1 VAAATVLALGSA
13 VLHAAWNLL
22 VKTSSDRLIAAWG
35 LYVAGGLLF
44 LPVFLVIDRPG
55 ADTLPF
61 LAASS
66 VVHVV
71 YVVALTRAYHHGDFS
86 FAYPLARGGGA
97 LLAAV
102 GGVVFLADS
111 LSGLAW
117 LAIAIVVAGLAS
129 LVGPGVSR
137 VALLWAGLTAAT
149 IGTYTTLDAAGARR
163 SSGLGYGIAIV
174 LGAGLVLSA
183 AIVASG
189 RAGRLAPGVRREWP
203 RFLVGGVCSTLA
215 YSMVLAA
222 ARLAPV
228 GYVASLRESSV
239 ILGAGAGWLFLHER
253 LGRARLGSA
262 LVVTAGLVLLVVCH

>member
-1 VAAATVLALGSA
+1 LVAATFLALGSA

-35 LYVAGGLLF
+35 LYLTGGVLF
-44 LPVFLVIDRPG
+44 LPAFLVIDRPD
-55 ADTLPF
+55 ADALPF

-71 YVVALTRAYHHGDFS
+71 YVIALTRAYQHGDFS

-102 GGVVFLADS
+102 GGVVFLADT

-117 LAIAIVVAGLAS
+117 LAIAIVVGGLAS

-137 VALLWAGLTAAT
+137 VALLWAGLTAAM

-183 AIVASG
+183 AVVASG
-189 RAGRLAPGVRREWP
+189 QAGRFVPAVHREWR

-215 YSMVLAA
+215 YSMVLAG

-228 GYVASLRESSV
+228 GYVAALRESSV
-239 ILGAGAGWLFLHER
+239 VLGAGAGWLFLHER
-253 LGRARLGSA
+253 LGLARLASA
-262 LVVTAGLVLLVVCH
+262 LVVTAGLVLLIVWQ